1 MYSTIVTNNNNSQTQ
16 QLDKKTIG
24 NKKPFFHPP
33 CPPPPPPFPKIEISC
48 KMLTYR
54 LHPTTKTMLLLLT
67 CLIIVLTPVYSYTSF
82 FVKYQINNRF
92 SLLSISG

>member
-16 QLDKKTIG
+16 QINNKTIG

-33 CPPPPPPFPKIEISC
+33 YPPPFPKIEISC

-54 LHPTTKTMLLLLT
+54 LHPTTKTVLLLLT
-67 CLIIVLTPVYSYTSF
+67 CLITVPTPVYSYTSF

>member
-16 QLDKKTIG
+16 QLDNKTIG

-33 CPPPPPPFPKIEISC
+33 CPPPFPFPKIEISC

>member
-33 CPPPPPPFPKIEISC
+33 CPPPPPFPKIEISC

>member
-16 QLDKKTIG
+16 QLDNKTIG

-33 CPPPPPPFPKIEISC
+33 CPPPPPFPKIEISC

-54 LHPTTKTMLLLLT
+54 LHPTTKTVLLLLT
-67 CLIIVLTPVYSYTSF
+67 RLITVLTPVYSYTSF

>member
-16 QLDKKTIG
+16 QLDNKTIG

-33 CPPPPPPFPKIEISC
+33 CPPPPPFPKIEISC

>member
-33 CPPPPPPFPKIEISC
+33 CPPPPLPQNRNLVQNANIPITSYYQNYV
-48 KMLTYR
+48 T
-54 LHPTTKTMLLLLT
+54 
-67 CLIIVLTPVYSYTSF
+67 IIDLP
-82 FVKYQINNRF
+82 NNRTNPCIF
-92 SLLSISG
+92 VYVILCKIPNK